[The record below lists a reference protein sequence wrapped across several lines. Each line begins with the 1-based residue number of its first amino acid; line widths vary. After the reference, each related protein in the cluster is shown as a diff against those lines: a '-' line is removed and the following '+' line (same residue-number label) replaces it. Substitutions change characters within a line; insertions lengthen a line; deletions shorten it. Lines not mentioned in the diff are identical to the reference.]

1 MKLFHHS
8 CGLLCETD
16 HPRGLWVRFS
26 ESNYCI
32 LLFCWGWVGTPSITG
47 PCSWIGG
54 RRKERLTMCWFGI
67 CTDVLMQHWS
77 AVVKSGLSVEVK
89 LSIFVPHSQLW
100 LWALAS
106 ERKRS
111 QTQASIQNV
120 SLDYGRCYWNGDG
133 VSASK
138 VFVSMQAEPFSFR
151 THTSFSLWCYAAT
164 SEMISVKHEMK
175 RVAFNHFSVKT
186 NHLEEQAIKR
196 ALVVISELLRALFFE
211 TSDFFIY
218 LYIWFSVI
226 RPFRGSLALSRP

>member
-1 MKLFHHS
+1 M
-8 CGLLCETD
+8 CWCNTGLLWW
-16 HPRGLWVRFS
+16 RA
-26 ESNYCI
+26 
-32 LLFCWGWVGTPSITG
+32 GWVWRWS
-47 PCSWIGG
+47 C
-54 RRKERLTMCWFGI
+54 RFLFLT
-67 CTDVLMQHWS
+67 
-77 AVVKSGLSVEVK
+77 LSYGYE
-89 LSIFVPHSQLW
+89 LSLVT
-100 LWALAS
+100 

-120 SLDYGRCYWNGDG
+120 SLVYGRCYWNGDG

-196 ALVVISELLRALFFE
+196 ALVIISELLRALFFE

>member
-1 MKLFHHS
+1 MWWRYT
-8 CGLLCETD
+8 GLLWW
-16 HPRGLWVRFS
+16 RA
-26 ESNYCI
+26 
-32 LLFCWGWVGTPSITG
+32 GWVWRWS
-47 PCSWIGG
+47 C
-54 RRKERLTMCWFGI
+54 RFLFLT
-67 CTDVLMQHWS
+67 
-77 AVVKSGLSVEVK
+77 LSYGYE
-89 LSIFVPHSQLW
+89 LSLVT
-100 LWALAS
+100 

-138 VFVSMQAEPFSFR
+138 VFVSMRAEPFSFR
-151 THTSFSLWCYAAT
+151 THTSFSLWCCAST

-175 RVAFNHFSVKT
+175 RVAFNHFGVKT

-196 ALVVISELLRALFFE
+196 ALVIISELLRALFFE
-211 TSDFFIY
+211 TSDFFY